1 MSAPD
6 TTAPVAPSTRSSRL
20 KAARAALILVPIFF
34 VAVMAVAL
42 AGLGRTAEVAES
54 KRPPAAEATLDPAVE
69 ASLRASLPDDA
80 TDEQKDAIVEAAA
93 KSLAKKDGPPQGARN
108 RGGEEGGGALGGLM
122 GLFFLVSI
130 IVFVTGIWRLLAD
143 RAPGFVRVAG
153 TIALPLM
160 VLTGLATT
168 GLGIVALAEQPE
180 EKKRP
185 FNTLAVMADRARV
198 DDVQLMVKT
207 QGETQPRV
215 EIDLVPEV
223 GGKIVYVSPNFIT
236 GGIFRRGET
245 LVRIDPSD
253 YEVAVVS
260 AEANLANARQSLARE
275 IAEGEIARADIADLG
290 ITNPSALALRDPQ
303 RQQAEAAVKAAESEL
318 ERARIQLGRTSVRAP
333 FDGRVREKSSDVGQF
348 VSPGARLGR
357 IFSTD
362 AIEVRL
368 PLTDADLAKLD
379 LPIAFVADNR
389 ATAPR
394 VTLSAEIAGERR
406 RWEARIVR
414 TDATYDR
421 QTRALFAIAEVAD
434 PYGEGLAGETGTDSV
449 SVPLA
454 PGLFVDAEIEGRR
467 LEDVVVLPRDGL
479 RPRDE
484 VYVVDDKGK
493 AEIRTASVID
503 TDATRA
509 VLRPGTVNAGEIVIV
524 SPMERSRI
532 ETPLQVLDVNDPAT
546 VLVEPER
553 PAWMGGGD
561 ENSRNREGTREAGS
575 GNNDNSGGEASRSDN
590 ASGETAS
597 DGG

>member
-6 TTAPVAPSTRSSRL
+6 TAIPAAPATRSTRL
-20 KAARAALILVPIFF
+20 KAARAALILVPVFF
-34 VAVMAVAL
+34 VGVMVIAL
-42 AGLGRTAEVAES
+42 AGLGRSVEVAES
-54 KRPPAAEATLDPAVE
+54 KRPPAAEASLDPAVE

-93 KSLAKKDGPPQGARN
+93 KSLAKEDSSSQGARGES
-108 RGGEEGGGALGGLM
+108 REEGGGALGGLM
-122 GLFFLVSI
+122 FLFFLVSV
-130 IVFVTGIWRLLAD
+130 IVFITGTWQLLAS
-143 RAPGFVRVAG
+143 RAPRLVRGLG
-153 TIALPLM
+153 TVALPLM

-168 GLGIVALAEQPE
+168 GLGIVALAEKPE

-198 DDVQLMVKT
+198 DDVQLRVTT

-223 GGKIVYVSPNFIT
+223 GGKIVYVSPNFIA

-260 AEANLANARQSLARE
+260 AEASLANAQQALARE
-275 IAEGEIARADIADLG
+275 VAEGEIARADIADLG
-290 ITNPSALALRDPQ
+290 IANPSALALRTPQ

-318 ERARIQLGRTSVRAP
+318 ARARIQLGRTSVRAP

-406 RWEARIVR
+406 RWQARIVR

-421 QTRALFAIAEVAD
+421 QTRALFAIAEVID
-434 PYGEGLAGETGTDSV
+434 PYGEGLAGETGTESV

-454 PGLFVDAEIEGRR
+454 PGLFVDAEIEGRK
-467 LEDVVVLPRDGL
+467 LENVVVLPRDGL
-479 RPRDE
+479 RPGNE
-484 VYVVDDKGK
+484 VYVVDGEGK
-493 AEIRTASVID
+493 AEARKVGVVD
-503 TDATRA
+503 TTSERA
-509 VLRPGTVNAGEIVIV
+509 VLQPGSVNDGDLVV
-524 SPMERSRI
+524 LSPLEPSRLA
-532 ETPLQVLDVNDPAT
+532 TPLRVLDINDPST
-546 VLVEPER
+546 VLVEPKR
-553 PAWMGGGD
+553 PD
-561 ENSRNREGTREAGS
+561 QQS
-575 GNNDNSGGEASRSDN
+575 
-590 ASGETAS
+590 ETT
-597 DGG
+597 

>member
-1 MSAPD
+1 MDA
-6 TTAPVAPSTRSSRL
+6 TASEPVVTGAPSTRSSRL
-20 KAARAALILVPIFF
+20 KAARVALILLPIFF
-34 VAVMAVAL
+34 VLVMGVAI
-42 AGLGRTAEVAES
+42 AGQGKKAEVAES

-69 ASLRASLPDDA
+69 AQILAALPEGTSDA
-80 TDEQKDAIVEAAA
+80 KKTEAVEAVA
-93 KSLAKKDGPPQGARN
+93 KTLQERQGPPGAQN
-108 RGGEEGGGALGGLM
+108 RGGQEGGGALGGLM
-122 GLFFLVSI
+122 MLFLLISI
-130 IVFVTGIWRLLAD
+130 IAIVTGIWRLLAD
-143 RAPGFVRVAG
+143 RAPGLVRGINTV
-153 TIALPLM
+153 ALPLM
-160 VLTGLATT
+160 VVTGLATT
-168 GLGIVALAEQPE
+168 GLGVVALAEQPE

-198 DDVQLMVKT
+198 DDVQLMVRT

-223 GGKIVYVSPNFIT
+223 GGKIVYVSPNFIE

-253 YEVAVVS
+253 YQVAVVS
-260 AEANLANARQSLARE
+260 AEANLANARQVLARE
-275 IAEGEIARADIADLG
+275 VAEGEIARLDIEDLG
-290 ITNPSALALRDPQ
+290 IQNPSALALRTPQ

-318 ERARIQLGRTSVRAP
+318 ERARIQLGRTNVRAP
-333 FDGRVREKSSDVGQF
+333 FDGRVSEKTSDVGQF

-379 LPIAFVADNR
+379 LPIAYVARNR

-394 VTLSAEIAGERR
+394 VTLSADIAGERR
-406 RWEARIVR
+406 RWNARIVR
-414 TDATYDR
+414 TDAAYDR
-421 QTRALFAIAEVAD
+421 QTRALFAIAEVLD
-434 PYGEGLAGETGTDSV
+434 PYGEGLEGNPA

-454 PGLFVDAEIEGRR
+454 PGLFVDAEIEGRN

-493 AEIRTASVID
+493 AEIRTVSVID
-503 TDATRA
+503 TDAERA
-509 VLRPGTVNAGEIVIV
+509 VLRPGVVSSGEIVIV

-546 VLVEPER
+546 ILIEPEEPEWR
-553 PAWMGGGD
+553 RQQNGGD
-561 ENSRNREGTREAGS
+561 TASRNREATSESESGS
-575 GNNDNSGGEASRSDN
+575 EGGGGSDTSSEN
-590 ASGETAS
+590 QSV
-597 DGG
+597 GGG